1 MRPDGEPWRAVY
13 LFLNFEF
20 WFSSVSSPKF
30 SVRLGSC
37 ELGGRP
43 GWGEKVEIVKM
54 GDPGENESQFSGRS
68 EKGCERLDHVD
79 EASAGLANAGDW
91 RTEGAQAGWSLRG
104 RAQASYAAAGQPQGS
119 SGGHSSG
126 GLRGSPKP
134 RPMMVITIV
143 GHVATVSPGVKIHG
157 SA

>member
-1 MRPDGEPWRAVY
+1 MRPDGEPWRAVN

-91 RTEGAQAGWSLRG
+91 RIEAVDDQG
-104 RAQASYAAAGQPQGS
+104 RAV
-119 SGGHSSG
+119 G
-126 GLRGSPKP
+126 GLHAAVCR
-134 RPMMVITIV
+134 
-143 GHVATVSPGVKIHG
+143 HG
-157 SA
+157 SRPTAHP